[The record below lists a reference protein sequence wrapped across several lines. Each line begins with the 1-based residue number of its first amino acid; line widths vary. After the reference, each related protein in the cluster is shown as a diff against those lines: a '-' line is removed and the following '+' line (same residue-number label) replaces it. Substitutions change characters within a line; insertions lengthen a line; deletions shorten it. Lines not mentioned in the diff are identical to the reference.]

1 MCKPHV
7 KNILEILSRLYPKA
21 RTTLDYENT
30 FQLLIAVILSAQC
43 SDRQVNKITKR
54 LFQKY
59 RSPEE
64 FAGLTVEQLAEE
76 IKSCGL
82 YRNKSI
88 NIIATCNILV
98 ERYGSRVPSRREE
111 LQQLPGVG
119 RKSANVMLGVAFN
132 QPALPVDTHVFRVS
146 RRLGLTSARTPERTE
161 EELLACIPPK
171 YRMDFHH
178 QLLAHGRQICTARK
192 PKCDRCQLLEFCPA
206 GNNEESRELNCPAGY
221 G

>member
-7 KNILEILSRLYPKA
+7 KNILEILSRLYPEA

-54 LFQKY
+54 LFQEY
-59 RSPEE
+59 RTPEE
-64 FAGLTVEQLAEE
+64 FAGLTVERLAEE

-82 YRNKSI
+82 YRGKSM
-88 NIIATCNILV
+88 NIIAACNILV
-98 ERYGSRVPSRREE
+98 ERYGSRVPASREE

-119 RKSANVMLGVAFN
+119 RKSANVVLGVAFN

-146 RRLGLTSARTPERTE
+146 HRLGLTRARTPEGAE
-161 EELLACIPPK
+161 EDLLACIPPE

-178 QLLAHGRQICTARK
+178 QLLAHGRWICTARK
-192 PKCDRCQLLEFCPA
+192 PKCVSCQLLELCPA
-206 GNNEESRELNCPAGY
+206 GNYGEGRERR
-221 G
+221 

>member
-7 KNILEILSRLYPKA
+7 KNILEILSRLYPEA

-43 SDRQVNKITKR
+43 SDRQVNKITRR

-59 RSPEE
+59 RTPEE
-64 FAGLTVEQLAEE
+64 FAGLTVEQLAGE

-98 ERYGSRVPSRREE
+98 ERYGSCVPASREE
-111 LQQLPGVG
+111 LRQLPGVG
-119 RKSANVMLGVAFN
+119 RKSANVVLGVAFN
-132 QPALPVDTHVFRVS
+132 QPTLPVDTHVFRVS
-146 RRLGLTSARTPERTE
+146 HRLGLTRARTPEGTE
-161 EELLACIPPK
+161 EELLACIPSQ

-192 PKCDRCQLLEFCPA
+192 PKCARCQLLELCPV
-206 GNNEESRELNCPAGY
+206 GNCRD
-221 G
+221 